1 MIDFNSNTAAIMLH
15 INGLSTSYVIK
26 IWLDW
31 IKKNAALC
39 YYKRHLKQSYRK
51 FAKKMYSIN
60 TNEKKLI

>member
-39 YYKRHLKQSYRK
+39 YYKRHLKHKVTENLQRK
-51 FAKKMYSIN
+51 C
-60 TNEKKLI
+60 TL